1 MRRLARSS
9 EVYFIKGLDL
19 KNLRQESVNT
29 LPDCPSDCVVIKL
42 NDDGKVVLAA
52 HEELVSRAK
61 DDEFM
66 KTCVIYE
73 TYPAFVSFLINLI
86 KPIKRCL
93 YIRSSQPFRARLSDI
108 LNTGLPRGERNAEN
122 AYQLNNKRYHVDFE
136 EAQIRYNELRQSLKD
151 NGYDFSKPMFVMLN
165 RKFGAKDQLLQGHHR
180 IGLCKELHV
189 EEISI
194 AFWAAPATYS
204 FFRKFISLRKFN

>member
-1 MRRLARSS
+1 MTRIVRSS
-9 EVYFIKGLDL
+9 EFYFIKAADL
-19 KNLRQESVNT
+19 KQLVKESEPS

-42 NDDGKVVLAA
+42 KNDGDVVLVA
-52 HEELVSRAK
+52 HQEFLSKAS
-61 DDEFM
+61 DDDFV
-66 KTCVIYE
+66 KTCVIYQ
-73 TYPAFVSFLINLI
+73 TYPAFLCFFINLI
-86 KPIKRCL
+86 KPIKRHF
-93 YIRSSQPFRARLSDI
+93 YIRSKHPFKARLSDI
-108 LNTGLPRGERNAEN
+108 LHAGLPRGERNASN

-136 EAQIRYNELRQSLKD
+136 EAQIRYNKLRQSLKE
-151 NGYDFSKPMFVMLN
+151 NGYDFSKPLYVMLN

-204 FFRKFISLRKFN
+204 FFRKFISLKKFS